1 LTWRVRRSTS
11 TIVASDNSPAVR
23 YDGRGLPS
31 FRHHSTTGL
40 PRDHAHEVSIAPKS
54 VELEQRLARVE
65 LQQQRITETLDLIL
79 KRLTAIQAQLDH
91 VGAKLGWLS

>member
-1 LTWRVRRSTS
+1 VST
-11 TIVASDNSPAVR
+11 AA
-23 YDGRGLPS
+23 
-31 FRHHSTTGL
+31 
-40 PRDHAHEVSIAPKS
+40 KS

-65 LQQQRITETLDLIL
+65 LEQQRLTETLDLIL